1 LKQLLEDI
9 AKLIQNYILSKI
21 KIAMK
26 IILTSIGTQG
36 DIEPFLAI
44 GIILKEKGHHV
55 ICAFSEKFREQ
66 TESYDI
72 EFASLG
78 RKNDD
83 VLGSDASKTIIGGSG
98 IKKFFAY
105 IKLMKLA
112 QKQKVPQEKEIKLY
126 ELIKHVSPDR
136 IVYHSK
142 IVHPVLWE
150 YENRGK
156 TIFVCPFAYF
166 HYIKGHSFFSGIN
179 YGEFFNKLT
188 FKFYDF
194 GVVTATLAAKK
205 WLQIKDKISRKQLK
219 NVIHNRKFIYTISPS
234 LFPRPGYWESN
245 VKVLGHQE
253 LKRKT
258 DWKPEKKLIEFIEKH
273 EKILFITFGSM
284 PNPEPKLKTKII
296 LEILERNKI
305 PAIIN
310 TASGG
315 LVKPDKF
322 NSELIYFVSQISYD
336 WIFPK
341 MYAVIQHGG
350 AGTTHLAI
358 KYACATMIIP
368 HFMDQFVW
376 DKIISELGVGPKG
389 IKVSKMTSKNLEPK
403 ILELLNNGS
412 FKEKSAKIA
421 NQMKN
426 EAFTDELYKT
436 IIE

>member
-1 LKQLLEDI
+1 
-9 AKLIQNYILSKI
+9 
-21 KIAMK
+21 MK
-26 IILTSIGTQG
+26 IILTSIGTRG

-44 GIILKEKGHHV
+44 GKNLKEKGHQV
-55 ICAFSEKFREQ
+55 ICAFSEKFREA
-66 TESYDI
+66 TESCDI

-83 VLGSDASKTIIGGSG
+83 VLESDANREVMGGSG
-98 IKKFFAY
+98 IRKFFAL

-112 QKQKVPQEKEIKLY
+112 QSQKIPQEKEFKLY
-126 ELIKHVSPDR
+126 ELIKQERPDR

-142 IVHPVLWE
+142 NVYPLIWE
-150 YENRGK
+150 YKNRGK

-166 HYIKGHSFFSGIN
+166 HYMKGHTFLYGKN
-179 YGEFFNKLT
+179 YGEFINKLT

-194 GVVTATLAAKK
+194 GVVTATMAAKK
-205 WLQIKDKISRKQLK
+205 WLQIKDKITRRELK

-234 LFPRPGYWESN
+234 LFPRPSYWESN
-245 VKVLGHQE
+245 IKVLGHQE
-253 LKRKT
+253 LKRNT
-258 DWKPEKKLIEFIEKH
+258 DWKPEKKLTEFIKKH

-284 PNPEPKLKTKII
+284 PNPEPKQKAKIF
-296 LEILERNKI
+296 LEILEQNRI
-305 PAIIN
+305 PAILN

-358 KYACATMIIP
+358 KYGCATMIIP

-376 DKIISELGVGPKG
+376 DEIISELGVGPKG
-389 IKVSKMTSKNLEPK
+389 IRISRITSKNLGPK
-403 ILELLNNGS
+403 VLELLNNKS
-412 FKEKSAKIA
+412 FKEKSAKIG
-421 NQMKN
+421 NQMKK
-426 EAFTDELYKT
+426 EDFEDELYKT

>member
-1 LKQLLEDI
+1 
-9 AKLIQNYILSKI
+9 
-21 KIAMK
+21 MK
-26 IILTSIGTQG
+26 IILTSIGTRG

-44 GIILKEKGHHV
+44 GKILKEKGHQV
-55 ICAFSEKFREQ
+55 ICAFSEKFREE
-66 TESYDI
+66 TESCDI

-83 VLGSDASKTIIGGSG
+83 VLESDANRSVMGGAG

-105 IKLMKLA
+105 IKLMRLA
-112 QKQKVPQEKEIKLY
+112 QSQKIPQEKEFKLY
-126 ELIKHVSPDR
+126 ELVKQERPDR

-142 IVHPVLWE
+142 NVYPLLWE

-156 TIFVCPFAYF
+156 TIFVSPFAYF
-166 HYIKGHSFFSGIN
+166 HYIRGYAFFFGKN
-179 YGEFFNKLT
+179 YGEHLNKLT
-188 FKFYDF
+188 FKFSDF
-194 GVVTATLAAKK
+194 GVVTATMAAKK
-205 WLQIKDKISRKQLK
+205 WLQISDKISRRELK
-219 NVIHNRKFIYTISPS
+219 NIIHSRKFIYTISPS
-234 LFPRPGYWESN
+234 LFPRPDYWDSN
-245 VKVLGHQE
+245 IKVLGHQE

-258 DWKPEKKLIEFIEKH
+258 DWKPEKKLTEFIEKH

-315 LVKPDKF
+315 LVKPDKY

-350 AGTTHLAI
+350 CGTTHLAI

-376 DKIISELGVGPKG
+376 DKIIFDMGIGPKG
-389 IKVSKMTSKNLEPK
+389 VSISRITNKNLEPK
-403 ILELLNNGS
+403 VLELLNNKS
-412 FKEKSAKIA
+412 FKEKSVKIG
-421 NQMKN
+421 NQMKKEN
-426 EAFTDELYKT
+426 FKDELYKT

>member
-1 LKQLLEDI
+1 
-9 AKLIQNYILSKI
+9 
-21 KIAMK
+21 MK
-26 IILTSIGTQG
+26 IILTSIGTRG

-44 GIILKEKGHHV
+44 GQILKEKGHQV
-55 ICAFSEKFREQ
+55 ICAFSEQFKEL
-66 TESYDI
+66 TENCDM

-78 RKNDD
+78 KKNDD
-83 VLGSDASKTIIGGSG
+83 LLDSDAGRTSMGGSG
-98 IKKFFAY
+98 IMKFFAS

-112 QKQKVPQEKEIKLY
+112 QNQKAPQEKEFKLY
-126 ELIKHVSPDR
+126 ELIKQERPDR

-142 IVHPVLWE
+142 IVYPLLWE
-150 YENRGK
+150 YKNRGK

-166 HYIKGHSFFSGIN
+166 HYIKGHSFFVGKN
-179 YGEFFNKLT
+179 YGEYFNKLT

-194 GVVTATLAAKK
+194 GVVTGTMIAKK
-205 WLQIKDKISRKQLK
+205 WLQINDKISRRQLK
-219 NVIHNRKFIYTISPS
+219 NIIHSRKFIYTISSS
-234 LFPRPGYWESN
+234 LFPRPGYWGSN

-258 DWKPEKKLIEFIEKH
+258 DWKPEKKLTEFIEKN

-284 PNPEPKLKTKII
+284 TNPEPKHKTKII

-310 TASGG
+310 TAEGG

-322 NSELIYFVSQISYD
+322 NSELIYFVSQVPYH

-341 MYAVIQHGG
+341 MYAVVQHGG

-358 KYACATMIIP
+358 KYGCATMIIP

-376 DKIISELGVGPKG
+376 DKITFDMGVGPKG
-389 IKVSKMTSKNLEPK
+389 VKISRITNKNLEPK
-403 ILELLNNGS
+403 VLELLNNKS
-412 FKEKSAKIA
+412 FKEKSAKIG
-421 NQMKN
+421 NQMKK
-426 EAFTDELYKT
+426 EDFKDELYKT

>member
-1 LKQLLEDI
+1 
-9 AKLIQNYILSKI
+9 
-21 KIAMK
+21 MK
-26 IILTSIGTQG
+26 IILTVIGTRG

-44 GIILKEKGHHV
+44 AKILKEKGHQV
-55 ICAFSEKFREQ
+55 ICAFSEKFREV
-66 TESYDI
+66 TESCDI

-83 VLGSDASKTIIGGSG
+83 VLESDANRTVMGGSG

-105 IKLMKLA
+105 IKLMRLA
-112 QKQKVPQEKEIKLY
+112 LSQKIPQEKELKLY
-126 ELIKHVSPDR
+126 ELVKQERPDR

-142 IVHPVLWE
+142 NVYPLIWE
-150 YENRGK
+150 YKNGGK

-166 HYIKGHSFFSGIN
+166 HYIKGHTFFFGKN

-188 FKFYDF
+188 FKLSDF
-194 GVVTATLAAKK
+194 GVVTATMAAKK
-205 WLQIKDKISRKQLK
+205 WLQIKDNITRKELK
-219 NVIHNRKFIYTISPS
+219 NIIHSRKFIYTISPM
-234 LFPRPGYWESN
+234 LFPRPSYWESN
-245 VKVLGHQE
+245 IKVLGHQE

-258 DWKPEKKLIEFIEKH
+258 DWKPEKKLTEFIEKH
-273 EKILFITFGSM
+273 EEILFITFGSM

-358 KYACATMIIP
+358 KYGCATMIIP

-389 IKVSKMTSKNLEPK
+389 IRISRITNKNLEPK
-403 ILELLNNGS
+403 VLELLNNKS
-412 FKEKSAKIA
+412 FKEKSTKIGD
-421 NQMKN
+421 QMNKEN
-426 EAFTDELYKT
+426 FKDELYTT

>member
-1 LKQLLEDI
+1 
-9 AKLIQNYILSKI
+9 
-21 KIAMK
+21 MK
-26 IILTSIGTQG
+26 IILTSIGTRG

-44 GIILKEKGHHV
+44 GKILKEKEHQV
-55 ICAFSEKFREQ
+55 ICAFSEQFREL
-66 TESYDI
+66 TESCDI
-72 EFASLG
+72 EFESLG

-83 VLGSDASKTIIGGSG
+83 VLESDANRTVMGGSG

-112 QKQKVPQEKEIKLY
+112 QNKKVPQEKEFKLY
-126 ELIKHVSPDR
+126 ELVQQERPDR

-142 IVHPVLWE
+142 NVYPLLWE

-156 TIFVCPFAYF
+156 TIFVSPFAYF
-166 HYIKGHSFFSGIN
+166 HYIKGHSFFVGKN

-188 FKFYDF
+188 FKLSDF
-194 GVVTATLAAKK
+194 GVVTATMAAKK
-205 WLQIKDKISRKQLK
+205 WLQIKDITTRRELK
-219 NVIHNRKFIYTISPS
+219 NIIHSRKFIYTISPS

-245 VKVLGHQE
+245 IKVLGHQE

-258 DWKPEKKLIEFIEKH
+258 DWKPEKKLTEFIEKH

-284 PNPEPKLKTKII
+284 PNPEPKQKTKII

-322 NSELIYFVSQISYD
+322 NSELIYFVSQISYY

-376 DKIISELGVGPKG
+376 DRITFDLGVGPKG
-389 IKVSKMTSKNLEPK
+389 VKISKITNKNLEPK
-403 ILELLNNGS
+403 VLELLNNKS

-421 NQMKN
+421 NQMKK
-426 EAFTDELYKT
+426 EDFKDEVYKT

>member
-1 LKQLLEDI
+1 
-9 AKLIQNYILSKI
+9 
-21 KIAMK
+21 MK

-44 GIILKEKGHHV
+44 GKILKEKGHHV
-55 ICAFSEKFREQ
+55 ICAFSEKFREL
-66 TESYDI
+66 TESCDI

-83 VLGSDASKTIIGGSG
+83 SLENDATRTVIGGSG
-98 IKKFFAY
+98 IKKLFAY
-105 IKLMKLA
+105 IKLMRLA
-112 QKQKVPQEKEIKLY
+112 QSQKVPQEKELKLY
-126 ELIKHVSPDR
+126 ELVKQEKPDR

-142 IVHPVLWE
+142 NVYPLIWE
-150 YENRGK
+150 YKNRGK

-166 HYIKGHSFFSGIN
+166 HYIKGHTFFFGKN
-179 YGEFFNKLT
+179 YGELFNKLT
-188 FKFYDF
+188 FKLSDF
-194 GVVTATLAAKK
+194 GVVTATMAAKK
-205 WLQIKDKISRKQLK
+205 WLQIKDITTRRELK
-219 NVIHNRKFIYTISPS
+219 NIIHSRKFIYTISPS
-234 LFPRPGYWESN
+234 VFPRPGYWESN
-245 VKVLGHQE
+245 IKVLGHQQ

-258 DWKPEKKLIEFIEKH
+258 DWKPEKKLTEFIEKH

-284 PNPEPKLKTKII
+284 PNPEPKQKTKII

-322 NSELIYFVSQISYD
+322 NSELIYFVSQISYY

-376 DKIISELGVGPKG
+376 DRITFDLGVGPKG
-389 IKVSKMTSKNLEPK
+389 VKISKITNKNLEPK
-403 ILELLNNGS
+403 VLELLNNKS

-421 NQMKN
+421 NQMKK
-426 EAFTDELYKT
+426 EDFKDEVYKT